1 MRTLNAG
8 ALRRHK
14 YAALLALLL
23 VFLAIQSFDARLG
36 AAGTLSNAFRTML
49 GVAILVVVFER
60 QRERMAMAV
69 ILAAAVAIAWGGD
82 TFSGQ
87 TSTPHGP

>member
-23 VFLAIQSFDARLG
+23 VFLAIQSFDARPG
-36 AAGTLSNAFRTML
+36 AEGTLSDAFRTML

-69 ILAAAVAIAWGGD
+69 ILAAAIAIAWGASRFRGKPR
-82 TFSGQ
+82 Q
-87 TSTPHGP
+87 PHCP

>member
-8 ALRRHK
+8 TLRRHK

-23 VFLAIQSFDARLG
+23 VLLAIQSFDARPG
-36 AAGTLSNAFRTML
+36 AEGTLSDVFRTML

-69 ILAAAVAIAWGGD
+69 ILAAAIAIAWGGV
-82 TFSGQ
+82 TFTGQ
-87 TSTPHGP
+87 TSTAHCP

>member
-23 VFLAIQSFDARLG
+23 VFLAIQSFDARHG
-36 AAGTLSNAFRTML
+36 AEGTLSNAFRTML

-60 QRERMAMAV
+60 HRERMAMAV
-69 ILAAAVAIAWGGD
+69 ILAAAIAVAWGGI
-82 TFSGQ
+82 TLPGQ
-87 TSTPHGP
+87 TSTSRCP